1 MSALPRRRRL
11 VALGLLALA
20 GCAPLPYQAREL
32 DPAAAAA
39 DHAARRVDQPGLAQ
53 FAARSGYA
61 GTWPPAQWSFA
72 ELALVA
78 LYFDPHVRSARA
90 QTDVTRAELA
100 LAGTREGMS
109 LTPVIEHHSRQLDD
123 GPWSVGVALELPW
136 VARTRREARQARAAA
151 LVDAAE
157 LDIAR
162 SVWESRARLRDAL
175 IELTDSRRWLA
186 VLETALSARRDMR
199 NLVARRVE
207 AGMLSAR
214 ELAQEEAALGEME
227 ATVELARG
235 RLRAAHAAMAGSL
248 GIAPE
253 VFARMTIADS
263 PMGEGVPLMTPAEVR
278 AAALRN
284 RLDIHRRL
292 LEFGAADAEL
302 KLAVAAQYPDIAA
315 APGYLWDQGDSVW
328 SLATRLA
335 FPASARATATVRRA
349 EAARELAAQRFIEL
363 QHEVI
368 AQAERASVRLAS
380 AHAQREAAARQA
392 AAARARL
399 QRTEKLFE
407 QGVADRLE
415 LTAAR
420 LVAGASADGERQAQ
434 TAVLRALAA
443 LEDTTQAPLLGADA
457 ALQASTVRRSAP

>member
-1 MSALPRRRRL
+1 MSAFPRRRRL

-20 GCAPLPYQAREL
+20 ACVPVPYQAREL
-32 DPAAAAA
+32 DATAAAA
-39 DHAARRVDQPGLAQ
+39 DYVARRVDQPGLAR

-61 GTWPPAQWSFA
+61 GTWPPEQWSFA

-123 GPWSVGVALELPW
+123 APWSVGVALELPW
-136 VARTRREARQARAAA
+136 VARTRREARRARAVA
-151 LVDAAE
+151 LADAAE
-157 LDIAR
+157 LDVAR
-162 SVWESRARLRDAL
+162 SVWQSRARLRDAL
-175 IELTDSRRWLA
+175 IELTDSRRRLT
-186 VLETALSARRDMR
+186 VLEAALSARRDMR

-214 ELAQEEAALGEME
+214 ELAQEEAALGEVE
-227 ATVELARG
+227 ATVELERG
-235 RLRAAHAAMAGSL
+235 RLRAARAAMAGSL

-253 VFARMTIADS
+253 VFARMTVADS
-263 PMGEGVPLMTPAEVR
+263 PLGDAAPPMTPAEVR

-284 RLDIHRRL
+284 RLDVHRRL

-302 KLAVAAQYPDIAA
+302 RLAVAAQYPDLAA
-315 APGYLWDQGDSVW
+315 APAYLWDQGDSVW
-328 SLATRLA
+328 SLAARIA
-335 FPASARATATVRRA
+335 FPASARAAATVRRA
-349 EAARELAAQRFIEL
+349 EAARELAARRFIEL

-368 AQAERASVRLAS
+368 AQAERASARLVS
-380 AHAQREAAARQA
+380 ALAQREAAARQA

-399 QRTEKLFE
+399 QRAQTLFE
-407 QGVADRLE
+407 RGVADRLE

-420 LVAGASADGERQAQ
+420 LVAGASADGEREAQ
-434 TAVLRALAA
+434 SAVLRALAA

-457 ALQASTVRRSAP
+457 TLHAATGHRIAR